1 VRETYD
7 TDGAP
12 RRRRSRAGS
21 DSGGCSPASPRAL
34 FASVLVSSLASMV
47 LVLVGAVLS
56 TDGEGGGVR
65 EAISS
70 PVVWSLPASVTLC
83 VHWEER
89 VRSCDASLGTTR
101 RLGTAAG
108 SIKFIVSS
116 AGLDQEFGT
125 KICVLPQ

>member
-1 VRETYD
+1 
-7 TDGAP
+7 
-12 RRRRSRAGS
+12 
-21 DSGGCSPASPRAL
+21 
-34 FASVLVSSLASMV
+34 MV

-65 EAISS
+65 EAIGSA
-70 PVVWSLPASVTLC
+70 VAWSLLASVTLC

-89 VRSCDASLGTTR
+89 VRSCDA

-108 SIKFIVSS
+108 SIKFIFSS
-116 AGLDQEFGT
+116 TGLDRT